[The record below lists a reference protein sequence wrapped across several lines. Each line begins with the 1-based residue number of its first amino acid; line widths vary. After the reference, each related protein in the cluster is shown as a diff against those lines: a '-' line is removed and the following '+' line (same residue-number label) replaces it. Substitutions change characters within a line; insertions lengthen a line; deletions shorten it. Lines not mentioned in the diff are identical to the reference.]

1 MTRMASLSKEKGDQ
15 VQARHHRSR
24 DMGHCVSWEWY
35 QPQPMFFTREMSQL
49 NMIGHYRGK
58 SAFMI
63 CNGPSL
69 ASGRYDL
76 SLLKLPGV
84 ITYGINNGPKTVRPN
99 FWSCVDDPK
108 RFLKSIWLDPTI
120 TKFVPQA
127 HSEKQL
133 FDNETWED
141 LKFIKPDGKARPYL
155 VGDCPNVVYYHRN
168 SKFVAERFL
177 FEDTINWGNSAEY
190 GGGRSVM
197 LPSLRILFLLGFR
210 NVYLLGAD
218 FKMSE
223 TQTYHFDEQRSKGAV
238 KGNMET
244 YDRMKSEYFP
254 SLKPIFDREGFNV
267 YNCTEGSELKVFPF
281 VKYEDAI
288 SECTSP
294 LGDLKNERT
303 WGLYSKPEERQKWK
317 DEPDDNQKAH
327 LKTLKVRPDYA
338 VSEKNVVRG
347 VPIPNISQ
355 DVKISVAN
363 YTPGKSQII
372 QDGVL
377 PEYINIPPVE
387 DVPVEM
393 HQPVT
398 VQKNKTPWI
407 QEYPRSKGNF
417 VPSNNVKAIDSSA
430 LRETPKMTNG
440 GNITLA
446 DNGR

>member
-1 MTRMASLSKEKGDQ
+1 MASMNKEKGDQ

-49 NMIGHYRGK
+49 NMIGNYRGR

-63 CNGPSL
+63 CNGPSV

-133 FDNETWED
+133 FDNETWTD
-141 LKFIKPDGKARPYL
+141 MVYVKPDGKTKPVL

-177 FEDTINWGNSAEY
+177 FEDTINWGNSADY

-197 LPSLRILFLLGFR
+197 LPVIRILFLLGFR
-210 NVYLLGAD
+210 RVYLLGAD

-223 TQTYHFDEQRSKGAV
+223 TKTYHFDEQRNNGAV
-238 KGNMET
+238 KGNMAT
-244 YDRMKSEYFP
+244 YDRMKNEYFP
-254 SLKPIFDREGFNV
+254 ALKPICDAEGFEIF
-267 YNCTEGSELKVFPF
+267 NCTEGSELKTFPF

-288 SECTSP
+288 ADCISP
-294 LGDLKNERT
+294 LGDLANERT

-317 DEPDDNQKAH
+317 EEPADEQKAH
-327 LKTLKVRPDYA
+327 LKSLIVKPEIA
-338 VSEKNVVRG
+338 VSARNVFSPAVKPFTPAEDSPIVKIKDRNIRITAAETEVVR
-347 VPIPNISQ
+347 
-355 DVKISVAN
+355 D
-363 YTPGKSQII
+363 
-372 QDGVL
+372 
-377 PEYINIPPVE
+377 IPPAEEIEVKRHIPVGE
-387 DVPVEM
+387 QKPFVQNYPPRSGNLISKVPVFDRKMINGSSMKE
-393 HQPVT
+393 T
-398 VQKNKTPWI
+398 NI
-407 QEYPRSKGNF
+407 Q
-417 VPSNNVKAIDSSA
+417 
-430 LRETPKMTNG
+430 TNG
-440 GNITLA
+440 SNITLP
-446 DNGR
+446 DNGK